1 MKKTLIIL
9 SAMLCM
15 SIQGTQAQGLFDV
28 LKKVAQSTAEQA
40 GTTDSTS
47 QSSTDSK
54 AAGVLGGL
62 GDFLAGVLGTDKVNA
77 NKVVG
82 TWTYKQ
88 PAIVFGSDNVLANV
102 GAMAAGKAAEAKLQ
116 KALDKIG
123 FTAGKVKIDF
133 KEDGT
138 GTVTYAKKDVPFQ
151 WSVEGSDMTLQL
163 GDGTLSQLA
172 SSFKKTSS
180 SSKASKYSSFK
191 VNCKMGLNTMQLSFK
206 ADKMM
211 AFVNKIISAGG
222 KATSNSTIS
231 SIAGLANKVDDMYLG
246 LTLEK

>member
-9 SAMLCM
+9 SALLCM

-28 LKKVAQSTAEQA
+28 LKKVSQSATEQA
-40 GTTDSTS
+40 GTADSTS
-47 QSSTDSK
+47 QGSTGSK
-54 AAGVLGGL
+54 AAGVLGGP

-163 GDGTLSQLA
+163 GSGTLSQLA
-172 SSFKKTSS
+172 SSFKKTS

-211 AFVNKIISAGG
+211 EFVNKVISATG
-222 KATSNSTIS
+222 KATNSSTIS